1 MADLV
6 EAGKIRSVGVSN
18 FSPERM
24 RRAHKAL
31 QKRGLPLATHQV
43 LYSLADR
50 KIETDGTL
58 ETARELGITITAYT
72 PLGSGLLQVN
82 TIKILIC

>member
-1 MADLV
+1 MPWRTWL
-6 EAGKIRSVGVSN
+6 
-18 FSPERM
+18 
-24 RRAHKAL
+24 RRARSAQLGSVILAL
-31 QKRGLPLATHQV
+31 SACAAPIRPCRTHQV